1 MDPNTI
7 QGQNQPITFH
17 LQPME
22 DQPGAT
28 GPVRDIRDTIQGFPA
43 PAPGQQQAWHQVSRD
58 SKSCPSAMTMIF
70 EHVSQFRHL
79 CACLP
84 LCLIRFLNVNAPVG
98 AFNQEK
104 ALVGAF
110 SVISKSSRTFV

>member
-1 MDPNTI
+1 MKSLPHDKTSVTKTIYAQVVQVDPNTI

-58 SKSCPSAMTMIF
+58 SI
-70 EHVSQFRHL
+70 
-79 CACLP
+79 
-84 LCLIRFLNVNAPVG
+84 
-98 AFNQEK
+98 K
-104 ALVGAF
+104 ATHQL
-110 SVISKSSRTFV
+110 